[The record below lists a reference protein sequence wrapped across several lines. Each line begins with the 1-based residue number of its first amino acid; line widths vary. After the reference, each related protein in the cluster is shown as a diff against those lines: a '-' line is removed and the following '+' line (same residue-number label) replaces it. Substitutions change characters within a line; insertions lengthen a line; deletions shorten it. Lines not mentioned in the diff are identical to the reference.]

1 MFPPLSVVQ
10 GPYFRDI
17 EAQPKALQDTLAV
30 LHESAPIRA
39 LGESL
44 RATQGAVILT
54 GMGASLAALVPLQSK
69 LFAAGV
75 TPVLIETSELVH
87 HARGLLRPG
96 VLVVAVSQSG
106 RSAETIA
113 LLDTLPQDIVVIG
126 VTNDVTSPLAVR
138 AHHALITVAGVE
150 ATVSCKTYLSA
161 LLALAWLGAQLAGE
175 DLAWVKSELAQAP
188 RLVGSYLSHLSQ
200 HVQALSESL
209 ADTALIYFAGR
220 GSSLASAYTAGLI
233 TKEAVHFPAEGLS
246 SAAFRHGPLEMVG
259 ADVFLVVFEG
269 AGTGDLNAKL
279 VHDVFARGGRS
290 ALCGV
295 SGAGPF
301 ALPPA
306 PVRLMPMLEI
316 LVAQL
321 VTLALAA
328 RLGREAGRFSHATKI
343 TAVQ

>member
-1 MFPPLSVVQ
+1 MVQ

-17 EAQPKALQDTLAV
+17 EGQPKALQDTFAV
-30 LHESAPIRA
+30 LHESAPLKV

-44 RATQGAVILT
+44 RAKQGSVILT
-54 GMGASLAALVPLQSK
+54 GMGASMAALVPLQGK

-75 TPVLIETSELVH
+75 TPVMIETSELIH

-96 VLVVAVSQSG
+96 VPVVAVSQSG
-106 RSAETIA
+106 RSAETVA
-113 LLDTLPQDIVVIG
+113 LLDTLPRDVVVIG
-126 VTNDVTSPLAVR
+126 VTNDATSPLAVR
-138 AHHALITVAGVE
+138 AHHALITDAGVE
-150 ATVSCKTYLSA
+150 ATVSCKTYVSA
-161 LLALAWLGAQLAGE
+161 LLMLDWLGAQLVGE
-175 DLAWVKSELAQAP
+175 DLEAVKSELAQAP
-188 RLVGSYLSHLSQ
+188 GLVGSYLSHLSQ

-220 GSSLASAYTAGLI
+220 GSSLAAAYTAGLI

-269 AGTGDLNAKL
+269 AGTADLNAIL

-295 SGAGPF
+295 NGVGPF
-301 ALPPA
+301 GLPPA
-306 PVRLMPMLEI
+306 PARLMPMLEI

-328 RLGREAGRFSHATKI
+328 RSGREAGRFSHATKV
-343 TAVQ
+343 TSVQ